1 MISATAANQ
10 KSLVN
15 EQAFG
20 VWCRGEDFKF
30 H

>member
-10 KSLVN
+10 KSPID
-15 EQAFG
+15 EQAFR
-20 VWCRGEDFKF
+20 VWCRGEDFNF